1 MNWENTPQR
10 YGFMAV
16 GLHWFMFLLL
26 VVVYSCIELRE
37 LFPKGSEP
45 RDLLKTWHFMLGLLV
60 FALVWLRLAVRLSG
74 SVPLAG
80 QESDWQTILAKF
92 VHFALYMLMI
102 LMPLLGWLML
112 SAAGKPIP
120 FFGLTLPSL
129 ISEDK
134 NIAQFLKETHET
146 LGTIGYF
153 LIAAHALAALYHH
166 FIKKDGTLFRM
177 LNH

>member
-1 MNWENTPQR
+1 MNWKNTPQR

-16 GLHWFMFLLL
+16 GLHWLMLLLL
-26 VVVYSCIELRE
+26 VAVYSCIDLRE

-74 SVPLAG
+74 PVPCAM
-80 QESDWQTILAKF
+80 QEPDWQTILAKF

-129 ISEDK
+129 LSEDK
-134 NIAQFLKETHET
+134 DFAQFLKEMHET